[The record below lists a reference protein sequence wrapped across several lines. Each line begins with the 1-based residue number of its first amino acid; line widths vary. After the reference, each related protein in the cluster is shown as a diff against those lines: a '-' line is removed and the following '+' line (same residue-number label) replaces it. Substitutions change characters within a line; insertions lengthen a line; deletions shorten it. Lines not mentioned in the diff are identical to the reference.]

1 MATILSFLKGQ
12 SVFEPETTQAMAIA
26 FDDACLA
33 LKLNGD
39 TGTREQVAR
48 RIIELAR
55 RGERDSA
62 RLRDAVLRDL
72 GAPPE
77 TVRHST

>member
-12 SVFEPETTQAMAIA
+12 SDT
-26 FDDACLA
+26 CLA

-39 TGTREQVAR
+39 TSTRERVAR

-55 RGERDSA
+55 RGERDPA